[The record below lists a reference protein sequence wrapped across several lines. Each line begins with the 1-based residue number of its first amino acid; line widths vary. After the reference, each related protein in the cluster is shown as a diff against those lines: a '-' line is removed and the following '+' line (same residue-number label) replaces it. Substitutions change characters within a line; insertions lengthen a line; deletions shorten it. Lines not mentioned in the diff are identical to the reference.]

1 MKTHNTIAI
10 IPARGNS
17 KGVPRKNLRPLA
29 GKPLLYYSITNA
41 LQSKSINRVVVSTED
56 EEIALFATRFGA
68 EVIFRPPELSGD
80 NVTIEPV
87 IIHAVE
93 NIESEG
99 DQYNIILTLQPT
111 SPLLKARDIDR
122 AMALFEDP
130 EVDTVLSAVDDR
142 HLRWKTV
149 NGKYVPAY
157 KQRLNRQQLSPL
169 FKETGAIIAC
179 RREVLEKGSRFGKN
193 IKLLFT
199 DPQRSVDI
207 DTATDFFICESL
219 LQRKKIV
226 FVVVGRHEVGLGH
239 AYRSVMLA
247 HELIKHD
254 VTFLCKEGDDLATEY
269 IMEHNYPVVT
279 CRNGEM
285 LNTLLELKP
294 DLIINDILDTNAG
307 YVAALKKAGILVV
320 NFEDMG
326 LGAEVADLVINA
338 LYPHQIPSEHI
349 LVGPDYFCLRDEFLH
364 APDVKPIGEL
374 ERVLITFGGVDEG
387 NLTCKVL
394 QAAGKFLVDSGIGID
409 VVLGT
414 GYRHHNDLNFLEKK
428 LGSERINIVASTKNI
443 SEYMIRA
450 DLAITSGGRT
460 VLELA
465 SLGIPTIVICQNE
478 RETYHKFASSENGV
492 LNLGIR
498 HNVTPDDILNTV
510 KKLIKEKSLRTTMR
524 HRARQFDLVQGKKL
538 VIKKI
543 TELFEK

>member
-1 MKTHNTIAI
+1 MSTHKTLAV

-29 GKPLLYYSITNA
+29 GKPLIYYSITTA
-41 LQSKSINRVVVSTED
+41 LQSKFINRVVVSTED

-68 EVIFRPPELSGD
+68 EVILRPPELSGD
-80 NVTIEPV
+80 NVTIDPV
-87 IIHAVE
+87 IIHAIE
-93 NIESEG
+93 NIESDG
-99 DQYNIILTLQPT
+99 DRYHIILTLQPT

-122 AMALFEDP
+122 AVALFKDP

-142 HLRWKTV
+142 HLRWKTA

-157 KQRLNRQQLSPL
+157 TQRLNRQQLSPL

-193 IKLLFT
+193 IKLFFT

-207 DTATDFFICESL
+207 DSATDFFICESL
-219 LQRKKIV
+219 LQRKNIV
-226 FVVVGRHEVGLGH
+226 FVVAGRHEVGLGH

-254 VTFLCKEGDDLATEY
+254 VTFLCQENDDLAAEY
-269 IMEHNYPVVT
+269 IMAHNYPVET
-279 CRNGEM
+279 CRTGEI
-285 LNTLLELKP
+285 LAALLELKP
-294 DLIINDILDTNAG
+294 DLIINDILDTQAE

-364 APDVKPIGEL
+364 APDARPIGEL

-387 NLTCKVL
+387 NLSCKVL
-394 QAAGKFLVDSGIGID
+394 QATGKFLIDAGIGID
-409 VVLGT
+409 VVLGI
-414 GYRHHNDLNFLEKK
+414 GYRHHDDLNCLEKK

-465 SLGIPTIVICQNE
+465 SLGIPTMVICQNE
-478 RETYHKFASSENGV
+478 RETYHKFAGPENGV

-498 HNVTPDDILNTV
+498 HNVTAEDILSAV

-524 HRARQFDLVQGKKL
+524 RRARQFDLVQGKKL